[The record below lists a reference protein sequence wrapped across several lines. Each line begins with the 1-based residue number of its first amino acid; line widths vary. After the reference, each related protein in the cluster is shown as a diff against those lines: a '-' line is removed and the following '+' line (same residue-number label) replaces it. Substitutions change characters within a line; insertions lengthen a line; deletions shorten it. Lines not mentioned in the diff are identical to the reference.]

1 MDIVKKQGRNIIN
14 RIPTTQHQRGED
26 VYKKTVLPNGIRVVT
41 EEIPHVRSVSVGLW
55 FETGSR
61 NETPENNGI
70 SHFIEHM
77 VFKGT
82 KNRSVKEIAQSIES
96 VGGYHNAFTSK
107 EHTCYYARVLDEH
120 VELAID
126 VLSDLALNPLF
137 PAKELEKEKGVV
149 LEELKQIEDDPD
161 DIIHDYF
168 EKAIYGE
175 HPLGMPVIGTEK
187 SVKNFNR
194 RQLLQYC
201 KQHYTADNLVVAV
214 AGNVRHDTVIN
225 LVNKYVSGLKRSS
238 VQRIP
243 VTSGD
248 FTVSTN
254 RILMER
260 PIQQAHICIGGVAY
274 GIKDK
279 RRHALQVLN
288 TLLGEGMSSLLFQNI
303 REKYGFTYSIYS
315 YHNML
320 IDTGSFGVYVGTDK
334 KHIDKCI
341 ELVWKELNDLR
352 RKPISQ
358 KDLTRTKDQLK
369 GSMMLGLENIPNRMI
384 RLGNS
389 ELYFG
394 ELTSLNDIIQHID
407 AVTVENVLEVAQDLF
422 KEDRFASVIF
432 TPSKAA
438 LHTEQ

>member
-1 MDIVKKQGRNIIN
+1 
-14 RIPTTQHQRGED
+14 
-26 VYKKTVLPNGIRVVT
+26 
-41 EEIPHVRSVSVGLW
+41 
-55 FETGSR
+55 
-61 NETPENNGI
+61 
-70 SHFIEHM
+70 
-77 VFKGT
+77 
-82 KNRSVKEIAQSIES
+82 
-96 VGGYHNAFTSK
+96 
-107 EHTCYYARVLDEH
+107 
-120 VELAID
+120 
-126 VLSDLALNPLF
+126 
-137 PAKELEKEKGVV
+137 
-149 LEELKQIEDDPD
+149 
-161 DIIHDYF
+161 
-168 EKAIYGE
+168 
-175 HPLGMPVIGTEK
+175 
-187 SVKNFNR
+187 
-194 RQLLQYC
+194 
-201 KQHYTADNLVVAV
+201 
-214 AGNVRHDTVIN
+214 
-225 LVNKYVSGLKRSS
+225 
-238 VQRIP
+238 
-243 VTSGD
+243 
-248 FTVSTN
+248 
-254 RILMER
+254 MER